1 MQCPICGAME
11 LEYKIEDIAHTHK
24 GCTGSIRDVI
34 APQCPQ
40 CQEFTFRFAEAGYV
54 SNEMLLFNS
63 RVPAASVIDEKFV
76 ERVRKKLDL
85 NQRQAAAIFGGGINA
100 FSLYENGSARP
111 SVALIKLL
119 AILDRH
125 PQLLDEI
132 QILRI

>member
-1 MQCPICGAME
+1 ME
-11 LEYKIEDIAHTHK
+11 LVDYVGDIDHSYK
-24 GCTGSIRDVI
+24 GCHGSIRGVLGR
-34 APQCPQ
+34 QCAQ
-40 CQEFTFRFAEAGYV
+40 CNEFTFRFFEAEYV
-54 SNEMLLFNS
+54 TNKMLLFNS

-100 FSLYENGSARP
+100 FSRYESGSARP

-132 QILRI
+132 KILRI